1 MRILVGCLFFLLVA
15 DAPQTSVALHARYG
29 QSDVERFLV
38 RSDLALAVE
47 GRGGVGAGQSV
58 DQLGINHHPLGP

>member
-47 GRGGVGAGQSV
+47 
-58 DQLGINHHPLGP
+58 